1 MAINAR
7 AATDSRHAR
16 TGKDA
21 AIYDGDGNMIASVD
35 SFQAQTNFSN
45 AKYQP
50 LGDWQEYESASTFG
64 ISITMSQIVIEDDT
78 FISDVLAYMND
89 GITPNWK
96 FQGTLTGLNGS
107 EERIVYPQC
116 IPSGNWDLQNFTTG
130 DVIKRQMSMFCNGKP
145 EKTSDLTIE

>member
-1 MAINAR
+1 MPRNIS
-7 AATDSRHAR
+7 AATDSRHSR

-21 AIYDGDGNMIASVD
+21 AIYDGNGEMLATID
-35 SFQAQTNFSN
+35 SFQAQANFSN

-64 ISITMSQIVIEDDT
+64 ITISMSQIVIESDD
-78 FISDVLAYMND
+78 FISQVVDYMTN
-89 GITPNWK
+89 GVTPNWK
-96 FQGTLTGLNGS
+96 LQGTLAGLNGS

-116 IPSGNWDLQNFTTG
+116 VPSGNWDLQNFTTG

-145 EKTSDLTIE
+145 EKISDLTLA